1 MTVWP
6 SGLRRWL
13 KAPFR
18 KGVGSNPTAVTFPGA
33 FVRTAVALSR
43 HFHSTYTGACRLA
56 SDCKQKAQ
64 AHGLLGGFSLDY
76 CYTQQNFQATSRVS
90 IPHHTTSNTES
101 KPWKADSSTEILPQ
115 CLRGELGTAQT
126 LLDTE
131 RRAPEHANTRTC
143 ILGADA
149 ERDKGLR
156 PHASIHTSI
165 MKPRSR

>member
-1 MTVWP
+1 MGMCDVRMVTLLTETLWP

-101 KPWKADSSTEILPQ
+101 KPWKADSSTEILPHAVL
-115 CLRGELGTAQT
+115 CGRGTASELPDAGRCSSQT
-126 LLDTE
+126 
-131 RRAPEHANTRTC
+131 AGKQKTRTA
-143 ILGADA
+143 L
-149 ERDKGLR
+149 
-156 PHASIHTSI
+156 
-165 MKPRSR
+165 